1 MRILGLVLSA
11 AILGSAAAA
20 GQSSPGQANLAP
32 LPPGN
37 ETAGA
42 AIVGGSG
49 KCLTCHRIKTT
60 GSRLGPDLTDI
71 GANRTPAQLQTSLED
86 PNAEILPEN
95 RTFRVVTR
103 DGTTIVGRLMNHDTF
118 VVLMRDAKDQLR
130 TFQKSELREQ
140 GFVTESPMPSF
151 RSTLSPQELADVIA
165 YLGTLKGIVAE

>member
-11 AILGSAAAA
+11 AILTSAAAA
-20 GQSSPGQANLAP
+20 GQTSLAP

-37 ETAGA
+37 ETAGS
-42 AIVGGSG
+42 AIVAGSG

-60 GSRLGPDLTDI
+60 GSRFGPDLTDI